1 MMLKPSE
8 GDGKRLWDRLMQ
20 SPEGATD
27 AEAVSVSSLS
37 ADGSV
42 ADIDDAT
49 AAYIEATRPSFEHL
63 RQVEAQLAGLLVLAL
78 ASGQSI
84 AGHPM
89 LELVAEAV
97 KEAEDGLPSI
107 KVPAPARHHHVHLLL
122 AMQQVALSLAAA
134 RRCLLRDDD
143 RMIDAALVPLRSA
156 HQHLLWATSALPGLE
171 IVALSQACCAQHAA
185 GVRPGQA

>member
-1 MMLKPSE
+1 MLRLSR
-8 GDGKRLWDRLMQ
+8 GDGKGLWNRLMQ
-20 SPEGATD
+20 SPQIVSDTAAASLPAEDGGAV
-27 AEAVSVSSLS
+27 EL
-37 ADGSV
+37 
-42 ADIDDAT
+42 DDAT

-63 RQVEAQLAGLLVLAL
+63 RQAEAQLAGLLVLAL
-78 ASGQSI
+78 ASRQPI

-89 LELVAEAV
+89 LELVAGAV
-97 KEAEDGLPSI
+97 KEAEDGLRSI
-107 KVPAPARHHHVHLLL
+107 KVPAPARHHHTHLLQ

-134 RRCLLRDDD
+134 RRCLLRDDE

-185 GVRPGQA
+185 EVRPG